1 MLPFLTDQ
9 IIGATSDEL
18 STVVRW
24 YIWVQYLGICL
35 SDIISCFST
44 PGNFENVFVFVVP
57 LAVIIISDCLCQ
69 QWLDRTHKVTNPIK
83 LIIQVL
89 NYTRKHSYPERRSAF
104 TYIDEEQPTR
114 MDYGKEKF
122 GGPFT
127 EEEVEDVK
135 TVLRLL
141 PLVICL
147 SLSVGALEW
156 IPMVYLFYDDKEN
169 SLLK

>member
-1 MLPFLTDQ
+1 MPKSFPKP
-9 IIGATSDEL
+9 IA
-18 STVVRW
+18 
-24 YIWVQYLGICL
+24 
-35 SDIISCFST
+35 IS
-44 PGNFENVFVFVVP
+44 
-57 LAVIIISDCLCQ
+57 LACWFCRPSS
-69 QWLDRTHKVTNPIK
+69 HKVTNPIK

-135 TVLRLL
+135 TVLRLI
-141 PLVICL
+141 PLVIC
-147 SLSVGALEW
+147 STAWGCDGMFALCNY
-156 IPMVYLFYDDKEN
+156 V
-169 SLLK
+169 LLCVITR

>member
-1 MLPFLTDQ
+1 MIRRLVPLQKSLVQLYAGITGQKTLVLVCQMLLLFFVEEIAYNLY
-9 IIGATSDEL
+9 IS
-18 STVVRW
+18 ST
-24 YIWVQYLGICL
+24 LL
-35 SDIISCFST
+35 FA
-44 PGNFENVFVFVVP
+44 VP

-69 QWLDRTHKVTNPIK
+69 QWLDRAHKVTNPIK

-89 NYTRKHSYPERRSAF
+89 NYTRKHSYPEKRSAF

-147 SLSVGALEW
+147 
-156 IPMVYLFYDDKEN
+156 
-169 SLLK
+169 